1 MTEKNFDHTFLSRL
15 ALTLRALEQ
24 EELEASDPQPLA
36 PEDYEAI
43 YTAYEESG
51 GDPATAK
58 ERIAVAREQR
68 DQALSRIL
76 QFVSD
81 QYGLGPVERL
91 DEKKLKDVARDAF
104 HATEFW
110 TEDVEMHSTTATRES
125 PLQILLKTHYQLNES
140 MLDMHDEILWPLA
153 KRISPED

>member
-24 EELEASDPQPLA
+24 EELEARDPHPLA

-43 YTAYEESG
+43 YTAYAESG
-51 GDPATAK
+51 GNPATAK
-58 ERIAVAREQR
+58 EQIAIVREQR

-91 DEKKLKDVARDAF
+91 DDKKLKVVARDAF

-110 TEDVEMHSTTATRES
+110 TEEVEMHNEAATRGS
-125 PLQILLKTHYQLNES
+125 PLQVLLKTHYQLNES

-153 KRISPED
+153 KRISPEN

>member
-1 MTEKNFDHTFLSRL
+1 MTEKNFDDTFLSRL

-24 EELEASDPQPLA
+24 EELEGRDPQPLG
-36 PEDYEAI
+36 PEDYDAI
-43 YTAYEESG
+43 YTAFEESG
-51 GDPATAK
+51 GDPAAAK
-58 ERIAVAREQR
+58 EQIAVVREQR
-68 DQALSRIL
+68 DQALSRIV

-81 QYGLGPVERL
+81 HYGLGPIERL
-91 DEKKLKDVARDAF
+91 DDKRLKEVARDAF

-110 TEDVEMHSTTATRES
+110 MEEVEMHNAAATRES

-140 MLDMHDEILWPLA
+140 VLDMHDEILWPLA